1 MCGNSDWRAKVSQQ
15 VFKLMKNNI
24 QQLRKAMQLSQEDLA
39 AKAGVSRQTINSIET
54 GKFDPSLP
62 LVFKLLKTL
71 DVSLEELFIFEEWN
85 YF

>member
-1 MCGNSDWRAKVSQQ
+1 MCRNSDWWTKVSQQ

-24 QQLRKAMQLSQEDLA
+24 QQLRKAMHLSQEDLA
-39 AKAGVSRQTINSIET
+39 AKTDVSRQTINSIET

-71 DVSLEELFIFEEWN
+71 DVSLEELFIFEE
-85 YF
+85 

>member
-1 MCGNSDWRAKVSQQ
+1 MCGNGYWRTKVSQQ

-24 QQLRKAMQLSQEDLA
+24 QQLRKLMNLSQEELA
-39 AKAGVSRQTINSIET
+39 TKTDVSRQTINSIET

-71 DVSLEELFIFEEWN
+71 DVSLEELFIFEE
-85 YF
+85 

>member
-1 MCGNSDWRAKVSQQ
+1 MCGNSDWRTKVSQQ

-24 QQLRKAMQLSQEDLA
+24 QQLRKAMHLSQEDLA
-39 AKAGVSRQTINSIET
+39 AKTDVSRQTINSIET

-71 DVSLEELFIFEEWN
+71 DVSLEELFIFEE
-85 YF
+85 

>member
-1 MCGNSDWRAKVSQQ
+1 MCGNGDWRTEVSQQ

-24 QQLRKAMQLSQEDLA
+24 QQLRKLMNLSQEELA
-39 AKAGVSRQTINSIET
+39 IKTDVSRQTINSIET

-71 DVSLEELFIFEEWN
+71 DVSLEELFTFEE
-85 YF
+85 

>member
-24 QQLRKAMQLSQEDLA
+24 QQLRKAMHLSQEDLA
-39 AKAGVSRQTINSIET
+39 VKTDVSRQTINSIET

-71 DVSLEELFIFEEWN
+71 DVSLEELFIFEE
-85 YF
+85 

>member
-1 MCGNSDWRAKVSQQ
+1 MCGNSDWRTKVSQK

-24 QQLRKAMQLSQEDLA
+24 QQLRKAMHLSQEDLA
-39 AKAGVSRQTINSIET
+39 AKTDVSRQTINSIET

-71 DVSLEELFIFEEWN
+71 DVSLEELFIFEE
-85 YF
+85 

>member
-1 MCGNSDWRAKVSQQ
+1 MYRNSDWRTKVSQQ

-24 QQLRKAMQLSQEDLA
+24 QQLRKAMHLSQEDLA
-39 AKAGVSRQTINSIET
+39 AKTDVSRQTINSIET

-71 DVSLEELFIFEEWN
+71 DVSLEELFIFEE
-85 YF
+85 

>member
-1 MCGNSDWRAKVSQQ
+1 MCGNGYWRTKVSQQ

-24 QQLRKAMQLSQEDLA
+24 QQLRKLMNLSQEELA
-39 AKAGVSRQTINSIET
+39 TKTEVSRQTINSIET

-71 DVSLEELFIFEEWN
+71 DVSLEELFIFEE
-85 YF
+85 

>member
-1 MCGNSDWRAKVSQQ
+1 MCGNGYWRTKVSQQ

-24 QQLRKAMQLSQEDLA
+24 QQLRKLMNLSQEELA
-39 AKAGVSRQTINSIET
+39 TKTEVSRQTINSIET

-71 DVSLEELFIFEEWN
+71 DVSLEELFIFDE
-85 YF
+85 

>member
-1 MCGNSDWRAKVSQQ
+1 MCRNSYWRTKVSQQ

-24 QQLRKAMQLSQEDLA
+24 QQLRKAMHLSQEELA
-39 AKAGVSRQTINSIET
+39 AKTDVSRQTINSIET

-71 DVSLEELFIFEEWN
+71 DVSLEELFIFEE
-85 YF
+85 